1 MADEMREKV
10 SQLLK
15 GIDRYNPE
23 NLKTLE
29 GYVHFQVYNNA
40 YDVDANL
47 AVLKLYQF
55 NPAYHQTTVTMQ
67 ILLKALMMLPNA
79 DFIMCRC
86 LIDDANQQDPSIDRV
101 LKLAEHLEKCNF
113 LEAWKYLE
121 MESSLV
127 DGIVGF
133 HDAIRKYVS
142 YVIGITYQTIDKS
155 LMSDLLGGLQ
165 GDELDEWIK
174 AQGWTIQE
182 DGKVF
187 ICNQE
192 AHIKSKNIAEKID
205 FECVAEIIAS
215 AK

>member
-1 MADEMREKV
+1 MADEMRDKV
-10 SQLLK
+10 AQLLK

-23 NLKTLE
+23 NLTTLE
-29 GYVHFQVYNNA
+29 SYVHLQVYNNV
-40 YDVDANL
+40 YDLDANL

-67 ILLKALMMLPNA
+67 ILLKALMTLPNA

-86 LIDDANQQDPSIDRV
+86 LIDDANQQDPAIASVI
-101 LKLAEHLEKCNF
+101 KLAELLETCNF

-121 MESSLV
+121 EESSLV
-127 DGIVGF
+127 EGVVGF

-155 LMSDLLGGLQ
+155 LISELLGGLQ
-165 GDELDEWIK
+165 GDELDNWIK
-174 AQGWTIQE
+174 TQNWTLKE

-187 ICNQE
+187 ICNQD

-205 FECVAEIIAS
+205 FDSVAGIIAL

>member
-1 MADEMREKV
+1 MREKV

-187 ICNQE
+187 ICNQD
-192 AHIKSKNIAEKID
+192 AHIKSKNIAETID

>member
-29 GYVHFQVYNNA
+29 GYVHFQ
-40 YDVDANL
+40 
-47 AVLKLYQF
+47 
-55 NPAYHQTTVTMQ
+55 
-67 ILLKALMMLPNA
+67 
-79 DFIMCRC
+79 
-86 LIDDANQQDPSIDRV
+86 QQDPSIDRV

-133 HDAIRKYVS
+133 HDAIRKCELKYDVS

-205 FECVAEIIAS
+205 FECKWLVGFYA
-215 AK
+215 

>member
-1 MADEMREKV
+1 
-10 SQLLK
+10 
-15 GIDRYNPE
+15 
-23 NLKTLE
+23 
-29 GYVHFQVYNNA
+29 
-40 YDVDANL
+40 VDANL

-67 ILLKALMMLPNA
+67 ILLKALMTLPNA

-86 LIDDANQQDPSIDRV
+86 LIDDANQQDPAIARV
-101 LKLAEHLEKCNF
+101 IRLAELLETCNF

-121 MESSLV
+121 EESSLV

-133 HDAIRKYVS
+133 HDAIRKYAS
-142 YVIGITYQTIDKS
+142 YVIGITYQTIDKNHIS
-155 LMSDLLGGLQ
+155 ELLGGLQ
-165 GDELDEWIK
+165 GEELDDWIK
-174 AQGWTIQE
+174 AQNWTIKD

-187 ICNQE
+187 VCNQE

-205 FECVAEIIAS
+205 FDSVAGIIAA

>member
-1 MADEMREKV
+1 MREQV
-10 SQLLK
+10 AQLLK

-23 NLKTLE
+23 NLTNLE

-40 YDVDANL
+40 YDLDANL

-86 LIDDANQQDPSIDRV
+86 LIDDANQQDPAIARV
-101 LKLAEHLEKCNF
+101 IKLAELLETCNF
-113 LEAWKYLE
+113 LEAWKYLNE
-121 MESSLV
+121 DSSLV

-133 HDAIRKYVS
+133 HDAIRKYAS
-142 YVIGITYQTIDKS
+142 YVIGITYQTIDKTHIS
-155 LMSDLLGGLQ
+155 ELLGGLQ
-165 GDELDEWIK
+165 GEELDEWIK
-174 AQGWTIQE
+174 VQNWTIKE

-187 ICNQE
+187 VSNQE

-205 FECVAEIIAS
+205 LDSVAGIIAA